1 MGTFKKKRNLKNQ
14 LWTIKPAQMT
24 WTERNNRLR
33 LSWRGSDFGKIIPH
47 RKDQQNAWFIFRK
60 PNPDVAKLG
69 KTVDRRDVSGFGW
82 GISRWSLGVLSSFE
96 LPFPRLPEAI
106 IRRGVK
112 QLPKGQAK
120 AATAKIRR
128 VNCEGSWDDGIWK
141 GNSLAW
147 QGFFA
152 PPQLEWSPWIHAT
165 GICRDSD
172 KIVTEL
178 EDSRTNCLLCKQA
191 RVWSTGAASGTSS
204 SVPIASEELE
214 GPKVW

>member
-1 MGTFKKKRNLKNQ
+1 MFINPMLWEPSRRSETWRTSFEQ
-14 LWTIKPAQMT
+14 LS
-24 WTERNNRLR
+24 RLR
-33 LSWRGSDFGKIIPH
+33 LLGQNEITGWGRGSDFGKIIPH
-47 RKDQQNAWFIFRK
+47 RKDQQNAWFIFWR
-60 PNPDVAKLG
+60 PNPDVAKFG
-69 KTVDRRDVSGFGW
+69 KTVDRRNVSGFGW
-82 GISRWSLGVLSSFE
+82 GISRWSLGVLSRFE

-152 PPQLEWSPWIHAT
+152 PHNLNEAL
-165 GICRDSD
+165 G
-172 KIVTEL
+172 
-178 EDSRTNCLLCKQA
+178 
-191 RVWSTGAASGTSS
+191 STQPAFAE
-204 SVPIASEELE
+204 IAIR
-214 GPKVW
+214 